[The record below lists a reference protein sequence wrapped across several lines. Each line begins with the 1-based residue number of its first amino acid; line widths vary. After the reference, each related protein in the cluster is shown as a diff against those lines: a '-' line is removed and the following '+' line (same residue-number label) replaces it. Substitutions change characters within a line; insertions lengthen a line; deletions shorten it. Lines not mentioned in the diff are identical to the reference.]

1 MIYDINITKPAELD
15 ISAAVSY
22 IANDLQNPIAA
33 NNLLDEIELAITSL
47 ENMPNRQTLVK
58 NENLASLGFRIL
70 QVKNYLIFYIIREE
84 TKSVTIERFLH
95 CRRDWNSILDI
106 I

>member
-1 MIYDINITKPAELD
+1 LIYNINITKPAELD
-15 ISAAVSY
+15 IAAAVRY

-33 NNLLDEIELAITSL
+33 SNLLDEIEFAVTSL
-47 ENMPNRQTLVK
+47 EKMPTGQALVK

-70 QVKNYLIFYIIREE
+70 QVNNYLVFYIIREE

-95 CRRDWNSILDI
+95 CRRDWNNILDI
-106 I
+106 V